1 MPIIDRIKF
10 DCDNDDVLVWK
21 FPSEDLSLGCQL
33 IVNQSQEAVFL
44 KSGQVVDVFG
54 PGTHTLTSGNL
65 PLLNKIINFP
75 FGGKTPFTAE
85 VWFVTQTAKRN
96 LKWGTSAPIQL
107 IDPLYNFPISLRAFG
122 QWGIRLENSR
132 SFVSQLVGTRRIADS
147 VQVEEYFSG
156 EILQRLS
163 DALAKYLVE
172 KSIPVM
178 QLASK
183 LNDLSGFVQ
192 NDISSEFSR
201 FGIEVVN
208 FNVERVSIPPEE
220 QKKIQDIL
228 AKRLEMVE
236 LSQVNVGQ
244 GYITSKSFETLEKAA
259 ANEGIAGSLLAGGLG
274 LGMGL
279 GGGLAAGQ
287 QMAQTLKVDAAPK
300 TLASDGDIVS
310 RLAKLKTILDAGL
323 ISQEDFDNKKKEIL
337 SLL

>member
-1 MPIIDRIKF
+1 MALIDRIKH
-10 DCDNDDVLVWK
+10 DAPNDDVLVWK
-21 FPSEDLSLGCQL
+21 FPSEELTLGAQL

-44 KSGQVVDVFG
+44 KAGEVVDIFG

-65 PLLNKIINFP
+65 PLLNKIVNFP

-85 VWFVTQTAKRN
+85 VWFVNKTAKRN

-107 IDPLYNFPISLRAFG
+107 VDPLYNFPVSVRAFG

-147 VQVEEYFSG
+147 AQVDEYFSG
-156 EILQRLS
+156 EIIQRLS
-163 DALAKYLVE
+163 DALAKYLVDR
-172 KSIPVM
+172 SVPVL

-192 NDISSEFSR
+192 SDLSSEFSR

-220 QKKIQDIL
+220 QKRLQDVL
-228 AKRLEMVE
+228 AKRLEME
-236 LSQVNVGQ
+236 QLSQVQVGQ
-244 GYITSKSFETLEKAA
+244 GYITAKTFETLEKAA
-259 ANEGIAGSLLAGGLG
+259 ANEGVAGSLLAGGLG
-274 LGMGL
+274 VGMGL

-287 QMAQTLKVDAAPK
+287 QMAQSLKVDAMPK
-300 TLASDGDIVS
+300 STGSENDLVS
-310 RLAKLKTILDAGL
+310 KLAKLKSVLDAGL
-323 ISQEDFDNKKKEIL
+323 ISQEEFDNKKKELL